1 MHNIKFNYLYR
12 DASNYKQF
20 GYIVLSN
27 SNNIAIDIIRENII
41 SNLIDTE
48 YFFADALGIPSLF
61 FDEANEDDHL
71 WHEFKS
77 IEFTHEKADTKTSI
91 EAFLYCFKVKQL
103 N

>member
-1 MHNIKFNYLYR
+1 MPNIKFNYLYR

-27 SNNIAIDIIRENII
+27 PNNIAINIVREGII

-61 FDEANEDDHL
+61 FDELNEDDHL
-71 WHEFKS
+71 
-77 IEFTHEKADTKTSI
+77 
-91 EAFLYCFKVKQL
+91 
-103 N
+103 